1 MRQRAEVVVLVSV
14 SIALFFIVAPV
25 VYTNKFAYTV
35 YTSVGC
41 SDVCS
46 GYNMNEVC
54 YETLSYHF
62 FEVGGAV
69 CHYERAGSFIS

>member
-25 VYTNKFAYTV
+25 VCTIKFAFTV

-41 SDVCS
+41 SDV
-46 GYNMNEVC
+46 
-54 YETLSYHF
+54 
-62 FEVGGAV
+62 
-69 CHYERAGSFIS
+69 